1 MNSSQIT
8 LVGAYGSPYS
18 MKMRAVLRYRHIAH
32 RWIVRNSSQD
42 RGLPEP
48 PVAIIPVLVF
58 HGEDGGYSDAMVDS
72 SPQIMRLEG
81 VYQGRSLLPTDP
93 VVAFL
98 DHLIED
104 YGDEWVTKIM
114 YHYRWHHLYPDA
126 IGKAGNML
134 PLMSNNQM
142 DPDQH
147 HQMKAFI
154 IDRQTNRTALVGS
167 TEQNRPVIEESFIRL
182 LGIMEKHL
190 TDHQFLLG
198 DRPGRG
204 DFGIFGQCSQL
215 FFWEPDSALLAA
227 SHSPR
232 SIIWAYQVDDLSS
245 HDVGGDQGWLTRQNL
260 PTTLHDLLCEIGQ
273 TYAPF
278 MVANDRALASKEE
291 EVICSIQG
299 AEYRQAPFPYQRKC
313 LMWLRESFADL
324 STEDQESVKQLLDGT
339 GCEVLVADERD

>member
-1 MNSSQIT
+1 M
-8 LVGAYGSPYS
+8 
-18 MKMRAVLRYRHIAH
+18 
-32 RWIVRNSSQD
+32 RNSSQD

-58 HGEDGGYSDAMVDS
+58 HAEDGGYSDAMVDS

-147 HQMKAFI
+147 HLMKAFI

-198 DRPGRG
+198 DGSRR
-204 DFGIFGQCSQL
+204 
-215 FFWEPDSALLAA
+215 
-227 SHSPR
+227 
-232 SIIWAYQVDDLSS
+232 
-245 HDVGGDQGWLTRQNL
+245 
-260 PTTLHDLLCEIGQ
+260 
-273 TYAPF
+273 
-278 MVANDRALASKEE
+278 
-291 EVICSIQG
+291 
-299 AEYRQAPFPYQRKC
+299 
-313 LMWLRESFADL
+313 
-324 STEDQESVKQLLDGT
+324 
-339 GCEVLVADERD
+339 